1 MEKVLVAQGEK
12 SLDVAAKVARVLNV
26 SPEQIVTFSKES
38 EYDRLM
44 NLVKTK
50 INATKNKR
58 EIVKFLTLAPVV
70 WSVNKVAL
78 EFQVSRYLV
87 RKARK
92 LVRAKGILE
101 MPEKYVGHGISDE
114 TKSVV
119 AAFYEDDDNSR
130 SMPGA
135 KDFVSV
141 GRNNHV
147 QKRLLLCNINELF
160 VKFKKEHPHIK
171 ICRSTFASLRP
182 KWCVTVATSGSHS
195 VCVCVYHQ
203 NVKLM
208 LDACKFPTDQHSLTD
223 KIVCD
228 RNNRECM
235 ILRCKHCPVIEILRE
250 HLLGQFH
257 KLRPCLDDSDE
268 TSGSCDDKEE
278 EEQQIK
284 LSQWVSTDHADIIK
298 QKLPIS
304 EFVELLVEKFDAL
317 TAHSF
322 VAYVKRVRSNL
333 GDGELLCWMTL
344 RKTIIPFIV
353 QYVAQAYHWNSNLH
367 PVMIYY
373 HNKDTGVI
381 EGSPVSVLLKHFLRA
396 VWQP

>member
-1 MEKVLVAQGEK
+1 M
-12 SLDVAAKVARVLNV
+12 LDV
-26 SPEQIVTFSKES
+26 
-38 EYDRLM
+38 
-44 NLVKTK
+44 
-50 INATKNKR
+50 
-58 EIVKFLTLAPVV
+58 
-70 WSVNKVAL
+70 
-78 EFQVSRYLV
+78 
-87 RKARK
+87 
-92 LVRAKGILE
+92 
-101 MPEKYVGHGISDE
+101 
-114 TKSVV
+114 
-119 AAFYEDDDNSR
+119 
-130 SMPGA
+130 
-135 KDFVSV
+135 
-141 GRNNHV
+141 
-147 QKRLLLCNINELF
+147 
-160 VKFKKEHPHIK
+160 
-171 ICRSTFASLRP
+171 
-182 KWCVTVATSGSHS
+182 
-195 VCVCVYHQ
+195 
-203 NVKLM
+203 
-208 LDACKFPTDQHSLTD
+208 CKFCTDQHGLTD

-333 GDGELLCWMTL
+333 GDGELLCWVTL